1 MKSELENLLKI
12 NEMYQKT
19 IRDLEHV
26 IEGKD
31 RTIAEYVKTISKL
44 TSENTAE
51 LQDIRN
57 TFFTKQ
63 NDLVQQIK
71 DQKEEHV
78 QTQQRFKREIKIREK
93 IDLQNH
99 KKIDSLED
107 QLFKAKKILRDPE
120 LNKLA
125 NRRF

>member
-12 NEMYQKT
+12 NEMFQKT
-19 IRDLEHV
+19 IKDLEE
-26 IEGKD
+26 IIRGKD

-63 NDLVQQIK
+63 NELVQQIK
-71 DQKEEHV
+71 DQKGDH
-78 QTQQRFKREIKIREK
+78 IKT
-93 IDLQNH
+93 
-99 KKIDSLED
+99 
-107 QLFKAKKILRDPE
+107 
-120 LNKLA
+120 
-125 NRRF
+125 